1 MPVTLLLF
9 GSVAFFALAAQ
20 PVPVEYFTLPDPDPP
35 RGILFLIL
43 ESFAFVGAL
52 LGATLVLG
60 LAFGIFRAWL
70 LRRHPT
76 NAFNGS
82 GQDLPR
88 LDLDQP

>member
-1 MPVTLLLF
+1 MPTTLLLL
-9 GSVAFFALAAQ
+9 GSAALAVMAAQ
-20 PVPVEYFTLPDPDPP
+20 PMPVEYFTLPDPEPP

-52 LGATLVLG
+52 LAATLVLG
-60 LAFGIFRAWL
+60 FAFGVFRTWL
-70 LRRHPT
+70 LRRYPT
-76 NAFNGS
+76 NPFNGS

>member
-1 MPVTLLLF
+1 
-9 GSVAFFALAAQ
+9 
-20 PVPVEYFTLPDPDPP
+20 
-35 RGILFLIL
+35 
-43 ESFAFVGAL
+43 
-52 LGATLVLG
+52 VLG